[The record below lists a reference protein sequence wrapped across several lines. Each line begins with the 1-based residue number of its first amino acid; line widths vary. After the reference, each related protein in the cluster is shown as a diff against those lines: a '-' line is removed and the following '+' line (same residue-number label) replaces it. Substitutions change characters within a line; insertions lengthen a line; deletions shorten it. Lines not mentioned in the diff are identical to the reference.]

1 MGVPHRYLWQNKELD
16 SAKQALERTGSSRR
30 GLLSPGKLLPADQKR
45 SFQTPLHLKKKI
57 LSSVQLNTYV
67 AQMLA
72 GGLPT
77 PQELC
82 KISSNLYQFY
92 GPQKLKFFPKI
103 SPNFQGTYAQGH
115 VVL

>member
-1 MGVPHRYLWQNKELD
+1 MQNKPWKEQGPAGEVFFL
-16 SAKQALERTGSSRR
+16 QGSFCLQTKKGVFR
-30 GLLSPGKLLPADQKR
+30 LLCI
-45 SFQTPLHLKKKI
+45 LKKKI